1 MYQILK
7 GLVYLHDKS
16 ISHRG
21 KYVYLGHRSSS
32 DDPLITDLKVN
43 NPAAY
48 TS

>member
-21 KYVYLGHRSSS
+21 KRGRILIMAPY
-32 DDPLITDLKVN
+32 PLTYRVLQ
-43 NPAAY
+43 
-48 TS
+48 T